1 MMEKDILNLLKAVAG
16 GEVKPE
22 KALKKLKKLPY
33 IDIGVAKIDT
43 HRTWR
48 KGFPE
53 SIFCQGKT
61 KSQIASIAQEFY
73 QNQQPFLATKASQK
87 AFQAIKK
94 VVPEAMYYETAKL
107 VSYGQ
112 LGEKLKGLVAV
123 ITAGTSD
130 IPIAEEAA
138 LTAQFMGSRVEKVY
152 DVGVAGA
159 HRLFSSLEMLQKAK
173 AVVAIAGMEGALPSL
188 VASLVPAPVIGV
200 PTSVGYGASLKGFAP
215 LLTMLNSC
223 AEGLA
228 VVNID
233 NGFGAGYLASLI
245 NLQSQL
251 DNEMR

>member
-1 MMEKDILNLLKAVAG
+1 MKLLKAVAG

-22 KALKKLKKLPY
+22 DALKKLKKLPY
-33 IDIGVAKIDT
+33 IDIGEAKIDT
-43 HRTWR
+43 HRAWR

-53 SIFCQGKT
+53 AIFCQGKT
-61 KSQIASIAQEFY
+61 VKQIASIAHKLY
-73 QNQQPFLATKASQK
+73 QNQQPFLATKASPE

-94 VVPEAMYYETAKL
+94 VAPEVKYHETAKL
-107 VSYGQ
+107 VSYSQ
-112 LGEKLKGLVAV
+112 LSEELKGLVVV

-138 LTAQFMGSRVEKVY
+138 LTALFTGSRVEKVY
-152 DVGVAGA
+152 DVGIAGA
-159 HRLFSSLEMLQKAK
+159 HRLFSSLELLQKAK
-173 AVVAIAGMEGALPSL
+173 AVVAIAGMEGALPTL
-188 VASLVPAPVIGV
+188 VAGLVPAPVIGV
-200 PTSVGYGASLKGFAP
+200 PTSIGYGASLKGFAP

-251 DNEMR
+251 DK